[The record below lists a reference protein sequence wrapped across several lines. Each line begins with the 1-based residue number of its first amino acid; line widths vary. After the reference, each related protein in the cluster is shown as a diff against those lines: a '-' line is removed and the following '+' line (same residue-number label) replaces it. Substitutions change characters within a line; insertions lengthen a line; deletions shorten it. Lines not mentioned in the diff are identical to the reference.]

1 MTNPRDQF
9 ERARNLGRF
18 AARTGRSAQSNPYR
32 GSGTAYLRAWLAG
45 YHEVKREARRAA

>member
-18 AARTGRSAQSNPYR
+18 AARTGRSCQSNPFKY
-32 GSGTAYLRAWLAG
+32 SGTGYLRAWLAG
-45 YHEVKREARRAA
+45 YHEAKREARRAA